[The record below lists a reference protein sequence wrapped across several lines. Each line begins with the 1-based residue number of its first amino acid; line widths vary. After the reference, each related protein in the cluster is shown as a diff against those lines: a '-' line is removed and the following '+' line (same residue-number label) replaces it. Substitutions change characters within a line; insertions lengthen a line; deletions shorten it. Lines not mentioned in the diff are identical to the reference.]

1 MNKMNKLV
9 SRISFLV
16 LFCATMGFYA
26 KAQINTVEY
35 GRTKVQ
41 YKKFKWKYFQTKNF
55 NIYYTD
61 KTKFLESDNN
71 NDVTKANR
79 SDNNELIAKYVAQ
92 IAEANL
98 PEIENNAESGLQRR
112 VNIILYNSYN
122 DYKQSNI
129 GQGIDWQIPGGTTK
143 LVNNKI
149 AVYFN
154 SDHENL
160 KFQVREAIARV
171 LVDNVLFGD
180 DIGEIARNQALL
192 DLPEWL
198 VDGYV
203 KYLAQNWSTDLD
215 DELKSALLSGTYR
228 TFYQFAFDKP
238 LLAGHSFWRYIEDNY
253 KKENVTYFFYLTRVY
268 KNLNS
273 ASEKICKK
281 KFKLVLQDFME
292 KESEKYYEDIRKRKN
307 NPRGKL
313 FTQEEVGKKDFFKF
327 QANPAPK
334 SQDYAV
340 VEYKKGVY
348 KVYLVEGWID
358 KKLLLKF
365 GARTNYKAYN
375 NQYPLLAWDP
385 KGTRLSVMYSEK
397 GKIRLF
403 IFDAVRRFKIEKTSF
418 PSFDQVQDM
427 NYMSKDQLLFSAVR
441 NGQSDIYSYNLSTQK
456 LEQITNDVYADLD
469 PTFVTFPSKTGIIYS
484 SNRPQPESISNDTV
498 VPNAPYN
505 IYLVD
510 DWNKSEFKKLSKL
523 TNVKF
528 GNARYPS
535 QYNSNHFTF
544 VNDEKG
550 VANRYAGFFN
560 STAAGYDTLI
570 YVGSSVLHNP
580 SLKDVD
586 SLLAANKQEKPDSV
600 GYFRVTDDSTY
611 TFPISNYESGIVE
624 TRMSGDKD
632 QISETRR
639 EGDYKLLYKLKVDED
654 KLKRRNVNIRPTA
667 YMERL
672 LLADRIARGEAINNN
687 KTTQDS
693 SKKASNDLFQTEFT
707 EDSTTMGKIFDAEDP
722 ETKEN
727 ILVKAKQFPYQLK
740 FSTDYLTTGF
750 NNNILV
756 NKYRPFNFGQYT
768 GSNGVNPNPL
778 NAMTRFGISDLMEDI
793 KFIGAFRTPTSL
805 NEFEWL
811 FNFQNNRRR
820 LDWGLTYYRQ
830 TYPIQFPVTI
840 GSSNFSATG
849 KYKSN
854 LYQANLGYAFAET
867 KALRFSLGLKY
878 DYIVINAQPDNG
890 NGTRLNPPG
899 NNFLL
904 KEPNFIERTGL
915 AHLEYVQD
923 YTLNPTQNIHNGL
936 RWKVYLDAN
945 SQLNKD
951 IDGRFTYVF
960 GGDARHYLP
969 IYRHIIWAT
978 RAAADF
984 SWGNRKVVYYLGG
997 VDQAVRLLPNQKT
1010 KDNQLVGY
1018 RYFNEANTP
1027 ADDVTYA
1034 YEAFS
1039 QNLRGFLMNTA
1050 NGNNVVVLNSEI
1062 RVPIFSTF
1070 FSRPVNNA
1078 FLRNLQFVQFFDLG
1092 TAWNG
1097 KYNGIKRP
1105 TSTYSV
1111 PGNPVSILVK
1121 AGGIGPF
1128 AGSYGFGVRSVLL
1141 GYFVRFDAGWQ
1152 MNGFFKGKPVIQIGT
1167 GFDF

>member
-1 MNKMNKLV
+1 MNKMTKLV
-9 SRISFLV
+9 SRFSFLMAFCSTL
-16 LFCATMGFYA
+16 LFCA

-35 GRTKVQ
+35 GRSKVQ

-71 NDVTKANR
+71 NDVNKTTR

-112 VNIILYNSYN
+112 ANIVLYNSYN

-129 GQGIDWQIPGGTTK
+129 GQGVDWQIPGGTTK
-143 LVNNKI
+143 LVNNKA

-154 SDHENL
+154 SDHDNL
-160 KFQVREAIARV
+160 KFQVREAIARI
-171 LVDNVLFGD
+171 LVDNILFGD

-203 KYLAQNWSTDLD
+203 RYLAQNWSTDLD
-215 DELKSALLSGTYR
+215 DELKSALLSGSYTS
-228 TFYQFAFDKP
+228 FYQFAFSKP

-365 GARTNYKAYN
+365 NVRTNYTAYN

-385 KGTRLSVMYSEK
+385 KGTRLSVMYSDK

-403 IFDAVRRFKIEKTSF
+403 VFDAVRRFKIDKTSF

-441 NGQSDIYSYNLSTQK
+441 NGQSDIYSYNIATQK

-469 PTFVTFPSKTGIIYS
+469 PTFVAFPSKTGILYS
-484 SNRPQPESISNDTV
+484 SNRPQPESVSNDTV
-498 VPNAPYN
+498 VPAAPYN
-505 IYLVD
+505 IYLID

-523 TNVKF
+523 TDVKF
-528 GNARYPS
+528 GNARYPT

-570 YVGSSVLHNP
+570 YVGNSVLHNP
-580 SLKDVD
+580 SMKDID
-586 SLLAANKQEKPDSV
+586 SLLSTNKQQKPDSV

-667 YMERL
+667 YMEKL
-672 LLADRIARGEAINNN
+672 LLADRIARGEVINNN
-687 KTTQDS
+687 SKTPQDS
-693 SKKASNDLFQTEFT
+693 VKKVGNDAFQTEFT
-707 EDSTTMGKIFDAEDP
+707 EDSTAIGKIFDAEDP
-722 ETKEN
+722 TEKEN
-727 ILVKAKQFPYQLK
+727 ILSKAKLFPYQLK
-740 FSTDYLTTGF
+740 FSADYLMTGF
-750 NNNILV
+750 NNNLLI
-756 NKYRPFNFGQYT
+756 NKYRPYNFGRYV
-768 GSNGVNPNPL
+768 GSGGANPNPL
-778 NAMTRFGISDLMEDI
+778 NAMTRFGVSDLMEDLR
-793 KFIGAFRTPTSL
+793 FTGAFKTPTNL
-805 NEFEWL
+805 DEFEWL
-811 FNFQNNRRR
+811 MNFTNFKRR
-820 LDWGLTYYRQ
+820 LDWGATYYRQ
-830 TYPIQFPVTI
+830 TQKLSDVKKQF
-840 GSSNFSATG
+840 
-849 KYKSN
+849 SN
-854 LYQANLGYAFAET
+854 LYQINLGYAFAET
-867 KALRFSLGLKY
+867 KALRMNLGLKF
-878 DYIVINAQPDNG
+878 DRFVVKAFNDPSLLFPDS
-890 NGTRLNPPG
+890 LA
-899 NNFLL
+899 
-904 KEPNFIERTGL
+904 KTGL

-923 YTLNPTQNIHNGL
+923 YTLNPTQNIYNGL
-936 RWKVYLDAN
+936 RWKIYLDAN
-945 SQLNKD
+945 SQIDKK
-951 IDGRFTYVF
+951 IDGNFTYVF

-969 IYRHIIWAT
+969 IYRHITWAT
-978 RAAADF
+978 RVAADF
-984 SWGNRKVVYYLGG
+984 SWGNRKVLYYLGG
-997 VDQAVRLLPNQKT
+997 VDQAIRLLPNQKT
-1010 KDNQLVGY
+1010 KDNQFVGY
-1018 RYFNEANTP
+1018 RYFNETNAPAN
-1027 ADDVTYA
+1027 DVTYA
-1034 YEAFS
+1034 YEAFA

-1050 NGNNVVVLNSEI
+1050 NGNNVVVINSEI

-1105 TSTYSV
+1105 TTTYNI
-1111 PGNPVSILVK
+1111 PNNPVSVLVK

-1141 GYFVRFDAGWQ
+1141 GYFIRFDAGWQ
-1152 MNGFFKGKPVIQIGT
+1152 MSGFFKGKPVIQIAT
-1167 GFDF
+1167 GLDF